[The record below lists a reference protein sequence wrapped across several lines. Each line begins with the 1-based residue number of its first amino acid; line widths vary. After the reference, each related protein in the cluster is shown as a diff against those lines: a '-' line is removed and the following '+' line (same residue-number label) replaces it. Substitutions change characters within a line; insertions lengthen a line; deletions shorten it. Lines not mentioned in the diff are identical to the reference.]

1 MVPVLAQCTWRI
13 PDDVVDDEP
22 LADRIAEV
30 DFNRFKGIEMEYDP
44 GRFSRISGIMD
55 SDSVRFVVGLDSK
68 WRIINDV
75 KFYQTEYMEKDWL

>member
-1 MVPVLAQCTWRI
+1 MVVMVQVLAQCTWRI

-68 WRIINDV
+68 WG
-75 KFYQTEYMEKDWL
+75 